1 MFFNS
6 AKAVAPT
13 AALLSAAHSIPG
25 RTIIKLERMLEKLL
39 SEHVVLTFPILNSYP
54 KAFGTR

>member
-1 MFFNS
+1 MLHIFFNS

-25 RTIIKLERMLEKLL
+25 RTITKLGRMLETLL
-39 SEHVVLTFPILNSYP
+39 SEHVVLSFPIL
-54 KAFGTR
+54 T

>member
-1 MFFNS
+1 MFFIS

-25 RTIIKLERMLEKLL
+25 RIIIKLGRMLEKLL
-39 SEHVVLTFPILNSYP
+39 VEHVVLSFPIL
-54 KAFGTR
+54 T

>member
-1 MFFNS
+1 MLHIFFNS

-25 RTIIKLERMLEKLL
+25 RTIIKLGRMLEKLL
-39 SEHVVLTFPILNSYP
+39 VEHVVLSFPIL
-54 KAFGTR
+54 T

>member
-1 MFFNS
+1 MLEIATYIYFLNS

-25 RTIIKLERMLEKLL
+25 RTIIKLGIMLEKLL
-39 SEHVVLTFPILNSYP
+39 VEHVVLSFPNL
-54 KAFGTR
+54 T